1 MNRQPTREDIQRA
14 IQRWHQMKQQYGDQ
28 VQLNPEFVKLTKF
41 LNTLKMQQQR
51 FQQQYQQQQ
60 QQQQAA
66 AAAATTTTTTAAT
79 TKSKPFTT
87 IAIATKCTGPN
98 STTTSNSSTVF

>member
-60 QQQQAA
+60 Q
-66 AAAATTTTTTAAT
+66 
-79 TKSKPFTT
+79 
-87 IAIATKCTGPN
+87 
-98 STTTSNSSTVF
+98 